1 MTNPLHFLT
10 PYPSNPLLP
19 LLVYLPGMD
28 GSGELIKLQ
37 LPELSVS
44 YDIRC
49 LSMPLDDLTDWKVLV
64 EILAKLI
71 YNEQKL
77 LPSRPIIL
85 CGESFGGCLALKFAA
100 HYPDL
105 CDLLVL
111 INPASSF
118 RRRPFLGWGASVSH
132 WLPNSLYH
140 LSTFGLLPLLIE
152 SRRVD
157 SHSRESLLKAMQ
169 SVKSSSA
176 IWRLSLLNSFV
187 LEHLPLH
194 QIKNPVLVLASGA
207 DRLLPSVEESN
218 KLIHYLPNAKI
229 VILPNSGHACLLES
243 EISLS
248 SILANEKSFMNLD
261 FSPVSSAVES

>member
-1 MTNPLHFLT
+1 MTNLLNFLT
-10 PYPSNPLLP
+10 PCPLNPLLP

-28 GSGELIKLQ
+28 GSGELIKFQ
-37 LPELSVS
+37 LPELSVL

-49 LSMPLDDLTDWKVLV
+49 LSIPLDDFTDWNELV

-71 YNEQKL
+71 HNERKL

-105 CDLLVL
+105 CDRLVL

-140 LSTFGLLPLLIE
+140 LSTFALIPLLIE
-152 SRRVD
+152 SRRVN
-157 SHSRESLLKAMQ
+157 SHSRQSLLKAMQ
-169 SVKSSSA
+169 SVRSSSA
-176 IWRLSLLNSFV
+176 IWRILLLNSFV

-194 QIKNPVLVLASGA
+194 KIKNPVLVLASGS
-207 DRLLPSVEESN
+207 DRLLPSVEEAN
-218 KLIHYLPNAKI
+218 KLINYLPNAKM

-243 EISLS
+243 EISLN
-248 SILANEKSFMNLD
+248 SILTNEKLFMNLGS
-261 FSPVSSAVES
+261 SPVSSLKE